1 MLNSLKNAL
10 QIKEQIYVVLT
21 VVPSSVITWET
32 DSHILYDALQNWLFS
47 DIKH

>member
-1 MLNSLKNAL
+1 MHNAL
-10 QIKEQIYVVLT
+10 QIKEQIYVVLS
-21 VVPSSVITWET
+21 VVPSGGPSSVITSET